1 MSRGRGCG
9 QRKMSE
15 KDDVKTDAAPAA
27 SSVEDRCPVCLEDY
41 SDKAFVESCFRILC
55 KMA

>member
-1 MSRGRGCG
+1 MSRGCG